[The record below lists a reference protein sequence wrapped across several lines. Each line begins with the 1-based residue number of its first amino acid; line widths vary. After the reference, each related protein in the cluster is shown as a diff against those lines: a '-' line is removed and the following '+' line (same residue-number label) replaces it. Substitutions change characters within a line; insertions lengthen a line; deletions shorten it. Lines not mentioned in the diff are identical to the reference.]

1 MWLLCLPPLWLTIF
15 YFLFIFYLLATLV
28 DPPLVSVTPLS
39 RRARHRPGHTTRRS
53 RVISAPKQKEPSALV
68 SEVKKNKNED
78 LKVGFRKALLFP
90 IPTSQLFDEGDNTHP
105 YFLMWGTIT
114 YPNVEDNTHPTCGGQ
129 YTPHHHF
136 FRANKKTASTLS
148 LSKNT
153 VTGKGARRKTNGRSR
168 PYNSRLMHNFF

>member
-1 MWLLCLPPLWLTIF
+1 
-15 YFLFIFYLLATLV
+15 
-28 DPPLVSVTPLS
+28 
-39 RRARHRPGHTTRRS
+39 
-53 RVISAPKQKEPSALV
+53 V